1 MQNLVATI
9 DSGLMENAALGVS
22 VGAVLVGLVLLKI
35 ISSIVGKVISSAAMV
50 ALALA
55 GWSQRAE
62 ISDCAQAVKEQAVK
76 EQAKPG
82 ATIEEQCTFFGQ
94 DVDIK
99 VPIPQG

>member
-1 MQNLVATI
+1 MHNVLAAI

-22 VGAVLVGLVLLKI
+22 TGAILVGLVLLRL

-62 ISDCAQAVKEQAVK
+62 ISDCAKAVRDQAA
-76 EQAKPG
+76 PG
-82 ATIEEQCTFFGQ
+82 ATIEATCTFFGQ

>member
-1 MQNLVATI
+1 MQNLVAAI

-35 ISSIVGKVISSAAMV
+35 ISSIVGKVVSSAAMV

-62 ISDCAQAVKEQAVK
+62 ISDCAQAVKEQA
-76 EQAKPG
+76 KPG
-82 ATIEEQCTFFGQ
+82 ATIEAQCTFFGQ
-94 DVDIK
+94 DIDIK

>member
-1 MQNLVATI
+1 MHILLSAI

-22 VGAVLVGLVLLKI
+22 IGAILVGLVLLRL

-62 ISDCAQAVKEQAVK
+62 ISDCAKAVRDQAS
-76 EQAKPG
+76 PG
-82 ATIEEQCTFFGQ
+82 STIEATCTFFGQ
-94 DVDIK
+94 DVEIK
-99 VPIPQG
+99 VPIPRG